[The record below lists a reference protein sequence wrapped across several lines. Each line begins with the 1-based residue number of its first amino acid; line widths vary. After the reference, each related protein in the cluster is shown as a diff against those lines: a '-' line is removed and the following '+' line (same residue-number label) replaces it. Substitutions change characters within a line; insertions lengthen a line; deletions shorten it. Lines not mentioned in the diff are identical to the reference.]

1 MTAAGKVKLLAEV
14 KQIKTVERPKNVA
27 AIEEARSHGDLSENA
42 DYSAAKER
50 QSWLEAR
57 LSQVEDLLA
66 RAEIIDVSKLSGD
79 KVLFGATV
87 TLSDEESNKRVRYRI
102 VGEVE
107 ADLKKGLISVTSPIA
122 RSLIGKEVG
131 EVVAVQ
137 APGGLREY
145 EICEVAFI
153 DEPVPD
159 EGTA

>member
-14 KQIKTVERPKNVA
+14 RKIKTVDRPQNVA
-27 AIEEARSHGDLSENA
+27 AIEEARAHGDLSENA

-50 QSWLEAR
+50 QSHLEGR
-57 LSQVEDLLA
+57 LAQLEDLLA

-87 TLSDEESNKRVRYRI
+87 TLSDEEANKRVRYRI

-122 RSLIGKEVG
+122 RSLIGKVVG
-131 EVVAVQ
+131 DVVSVR
-137 APGGLREY
+137 APGGEREY

-153 DEPVPD
+153 DEPVHE
-159 EGTA
+159 EGAA